1 MIKIA
6 IATASLTLGL
16 LGPAHV
22 HADTPDHGLKNQ
34 TLSFAMTGAYPPF
47 SFVNERGELTG
58 FDIEIGNEV
67 AKRLDVKAQPLTTAW
82 DGIIAGLMAD
92 RYDTIIGSMAI
103 TPQRLEAIDFSEP
116 YYRDGAQLFVK
127 QGSGLQSIEDLKGKT
142 IGVTLGTTFED
153 WLRQNVP
160 EVEVRTYK
168 GDPQIIMD
176 VMTGRLSG
184 FVTTRL
190 TGLMAIKERNAP
202 MEMAG
207 DLLYQEEV
215 GIAIKKG
222 RPELQQAINTALQD
236 MRDDGTYTQ
245 ISEKY
250 FGTDIR

>member
-6 IATASLTLGL
+6 IATASLALGL
-16 LGPAHV
+16 LSPTAV
-22 HADTPDHGLKNQ
+22 QADTPEHGLKNQ
-34 TLSFAMTGAYPPF
+34 SLSFAMTGAYPPF

-58 FDIEIGNEV
+58 FDIAIGNEV
-67 AKRLDVKAQPLTTAW
+67 AARLGVTPQPVTTAW

-127 QGSGLQSIEDLKGKT
+127 QGSGLQSIDDLKGKV
-142 IGVTLGTTFED
+142 IGVTLGTTFEE
-153 WLRQNVP
+153 WLRQNAP
-160 EVEVRTYK
+160 DVEVRTYK

-176 VMTGRLSG
+176 VLTGRLSG

-207 DLLYQEEV
+207 DLLYQEQV

-222 RPELQQAINTALQD
+222 KPGLKQAINTALAE
-236 MRDDGTYTQ
+236 MRDDGTYTK
-245 ISEKY
+245 ISEQY